1 MSPAMFDDIVE
12 QVLVPLYAQCERLL
26 IVGLNSFG
34 FECNIVSY
42 GRIVP
47 MELSV
52 PEWFQNQDKEEV
64 R

>member
-1 MSPAMFDDIVE
+1 MFDDIVE
-12 QVLVPLYAQCERLL
+12 QVLVPLYCKREELL
-26 IVGLNSFG
+26 RNGLNRFG
-34 FECNIVSY
+34 FECNIVSD

-52 PEWFQNQDKEEV
+52 PERFQSQEKECE